1 MRWRDFVHA
10 TWKTKL
16 SANADVD
23 NLIYHW
29 RPTGWTKL
37 GFGGIFFDY
46 SGFKRFFGGF
56 SVQRRLDTKLHPR
69 KNITYTI
76 LPVTSFSNNQT
87 YKSRLR
93 YEKLNMICIKLYK
106 IFLIHKIW
114 SFEVFKA
121 FKTKKPRFFE
131 ALFLSFPALCTRR
144 TDRQTDRH
152 IPLWC
157 NERSV

>member
-1 MRWRDFVHA
+1 MKRFCPRHLENKTFCQCRCRQLNLSLA
-10 TWKTKL
+10 TYRLDKTRL
-16 SANADVD
+16 WGN
-23 NLIYHW
+23 
-29 RPTGWTKL
+29 
-37 GFGGIFFDY
+37 FFDY

-76 LPVTSFSNNQT
+76 LPVISFSNNQT

-144 TDRQTDRH
+144 TDRQTDRQTH
-152 IPLWC
+152 SI
-157 NERSV
+157 VVQ